1 MKNTAKTLKVGDRFQ
16 SISSIQEV
24 TEITFV
30 TDKAI
35 TFRTKRISPNPY
47 DVNFFFRKR
56 LDTIIEFVN

>member
-1 MKNTAKTLKVGDRFQ
+1 MENLAQNLKIGDRFE

-24 TEITFV
+24 IEITSI

-47 DVNFFFRKR
+47 NGNFFFRKR
-56 LDTIIEFVN
+56 LNTKIKIVN